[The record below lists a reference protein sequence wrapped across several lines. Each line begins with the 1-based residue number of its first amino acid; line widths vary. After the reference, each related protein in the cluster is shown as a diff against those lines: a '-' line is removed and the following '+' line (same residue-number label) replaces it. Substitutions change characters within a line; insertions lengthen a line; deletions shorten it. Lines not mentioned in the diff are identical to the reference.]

1 MLLPRYDHPISWAT
15 TLIVLSGLAGGP
27 AHAQGTTVAQSGTAV
42 TADCAGGDATL
53 NGSGD
58 SIIFRNTCRTLT
70 VNGSGN
76 TIQIELTSA
85 GAITLNGTGNR
96 VSYMPIGGS
105 AAATVTDHGQGN
117 SVVQVSALGGGTTTI
132 IGSTA
137 APGSLSVRGANGES
151 VQIGPGGVIAVPAP
165 GTGSMAAIA
174 PGASVVAPGG
184 AVATQPGQLVLSG
197 DGQNRDMSCGG
208 ASVYISGDRGHFT
221 LRGGCTVVYIRGDH
235 DQVHAE
241 LTPGAEIGIQGD
253 DVVVYVV
260 LTGAGPSPRLLVT
273 GENSRAFLVQHIEDT
288 AGSEI
293 PASVRSGALPMPAGP
308 AVAAVAGVPSVAL
321 STPEAALAFARSQSL
336 VALQQD
342 LGAVQTAQG
351 TAISL
356 SGDVLFDFDR
366 DRLRPDAQRSLAELA
381 VLIARTQPHG
391 LRIVGYT
398 DGIGSPQYNLDLSD
412 RRARNVERW
421 LLDHGRVQ
429 AAGLDVE
436 GRGAANPVA
445 PNELPDGRDNP
456 TGRQQNRRVEILL
469 EH

>member
-1 MLLPRYDHPISWAT
+1 
-15 TLIVLSGLAGGP
+15 
-27 AHAQGTTVAQSGTAV
+27 
-42 TADCAGGDATL
+42 
-53 NGSGD
+53 
-58 SIIFRNTCRTLT
+58 
-70 VNGSGN
+70 
-76 TIQIELTSA
+76 
-85 GAITLNGTGNR
+85 
-96 VSYMPIGGS
+96 
-105 AAATVTDHGQGN
+105 
-117 SVVQVSALGGGTTTI
+117 
-132 IGSTA
+132 
-137 APGSLSVRGANGES
+137 
-151 VQIGPGGVIAVPAP
+151 
-165 GTGSMAAIA
+165 
-174 PGASVVAPGG
+174 
-184 AVATQPGQLVLSG
+184 
-197 DGQNRDMSCGG
+197 
-208 ASVYISGDRGHFT
+208 
-221 LRGGCTVVYIRGDH
+221 
-235 DQVHAE
+235 
-241 LTPGAEIGIQGD
+241 
-253 DVVVYVV
+253 
-260 LTGAGPSPRLLVT
+260 
-273 GENSRAFLVQHIEDT
+273 
-288 AGSEI
+288 
-293 PASVRSGALPMPAGP
+293 
-308 AVAAVAGVPSVAL
+308 
-321 STPEAALAFARSQSL
+321 LAFARSQSL